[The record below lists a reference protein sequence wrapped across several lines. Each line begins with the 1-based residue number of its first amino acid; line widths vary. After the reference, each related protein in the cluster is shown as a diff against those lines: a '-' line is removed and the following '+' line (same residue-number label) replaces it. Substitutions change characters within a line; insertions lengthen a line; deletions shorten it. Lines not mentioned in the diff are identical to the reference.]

1 MGDRVAVAIPE
12 HDDAPAAVA
21 LFDGVS
27 APVMEFDLPEELTDG
42 SEFDQSP
49 AVIDAASVFS
59 WWTGA
64 GTVALALGDLSP
76 RWMMPGALGPGALM
90 AGRLLIPVPGGIAVV
105 EAETGSIE
113 QTIAFDRGDY
123 SGPVSTAV
131 IGDIVVEQ
139 RGDELVALTADR

>member
-1 MGDRVAVAIPE
+1 
-12 HDDAPAAVA
+12 
-21 LFDGVS
+21 
-27 APVMEFDLPEELTDG
+27 MEFDLPEELTDG